1 MFRGLQ
7 RNRCLIESL
16 NVFLDTGALHGSQV
30 SILQLVRGNVIM
42 AATDDAAAASTKT
55 LKLENA
61 SDLLRSEDCD

>member
-16 NVFLDTGALHGSQV
+16 NVFFDTGALHGSQV

-61 SDLLRSEDCD
+61 SDPSPFRRL